1 MLLIL
6 LLTLTA
12 TCPSHTM
19 STYSLPH
26 HKRPLN
32 PHRSDLIVLVVVVV
46 DVVVVVVVVVVLKC
60 HVSR

>member
-1 MLLIL
+1 VSI
-6 LLTLTA
+6 
-12 TCPSHTM
+12 
-19 STYSLPH
+19 YSLSH